1 MDTQEQQR
9 IKSVANIMR
18 QQPINPVEPNKQNSK
33 STLDQ
38 RIQKMQT
45 TAALARILGQTRKST
60 QSLPQSDSTTSST
73 IHISHPTPTKEPTT
87 SQPTTGTDSNQ
98 STTLPILQLP
108 KKSTIPFI
116 QRFMALHANHQN
128 PEYRKVASIPCEQ
141 NDNKSVS
148 LYLFKD
154 KNRAYKAA
162 GEQCIN
168 QYKYGG
174 GRLVSYYHTVEKVP
188 NKAKFNNEYQKQVW
202 IHMLEAVG
210 TYNLYTL
217 LGKFE
222 EEENILIHNINQS
235 IDVYITGLRGP
246 IPMAS
251 KLSLQA
257 FELRNRNRNLIIQT
271 TEKRTIIA
279 IESIVPWSEIKR
291 IPVDIDICTTIE
303 KAINGRQGYG
313 FKPQL
318 TPDLPQ
324 EIVFISAIG
333 CYDETIMQEHMVEV
347 TIMGYRGNIIL
358 STIIAPRLF
367 VTINSHHLGFE
378 EDDLMNGKDEITAME
393 RIRKLVRNKTIV
405 TYNVKKVMRLCGI
418 FTGTMNGYI
427 DLERHELLRRK
438 CGIFTNQIKLTQMT
452 KKFNIH
458 TKYPMRTTQRCQ
470 IYQQLWKKVETETLE
485 ILQIVEQYQEQDVL
499 ELQNQME
506 DEFTHIGRTPRQIPR
521 DLIAGTSNTPTQSC
535 NQEIPLLKNAFT
547 INTSPMKRLRVIT
560 EEEQMPLLE
569 SIQKK
574 CRVTESTIPAI
585 CLINGE
591 AYQIQAI
598 VATPIKNPEQPIIC
612 QTQINSSQGRENLKG
627 GRYVGIPR
635 EEENQDN

>member
-1 MDTQEQQR
+1 MDNQKQQPIR
-9 IKSVANIMR
+9 SIANIIN
-18 QQPINPVEPNKQNSK
+18 QQPINPTKPIEPK
-33 STLDQ
+33 SSLDQ
-38 RIQKMQT
+38 RIQKMQA
-45 TAALARILGQTRKST
+45 TAALARILGQERQSASSPSKST
-60 QSLPQSDSTTSST
+60 NTTLQTTKSST
-73 IHISHPTPTKEPTT
+73 NPISHPTTTKKPTT
-87 SQPTTGTDSNQ
+87 SQ
-98 STTLPILQLP
+98 STTLPTLQLP
-108 KKSTIPFI
+108 KKSKIPFL
-116 QRFMALHANHQN
+116 QRFMALHENHQK

-141 NDNKSVS
+141 NDNKIIPI
-148 LYLFKD
+148 YLFKD
-154 KNRAYKAA
+154 ENRAYKAA
-162 GEQCIN
+162 GEQGTN

-174 GRLVSYYHTVEKVP
+174 GRLVSYYHATEKVP

-202 IHMLEAVG
+202 IHMLEAIG

-222 EEENILIHNINQS
+222 EEENILIHNINQP
-235 IDVYITGLRGP
+235 IDVYITGLQGP
-246 IPMAS
+246 ITMAS
-251 KLSLQA
+251 KRSLQA
-257 FELRNRNRNLIIQT
+257 FELRNRNRNLMIQT

-291 IPVDIDICTTIE
+291 VPIDIDICTTIE
-303 KAINGRQGYG
+303 KAINERQGYG

-378 EDDLMNGKDEITAME
+378 EDDLMNGKDEIAAKE
-393 RIRKLVRNKTIV
+393 QIRKLVRNKTIV
-405 TYNVKKVMRLCGI
+405 TYNVKKTMRLCGI
-418 FTGTMNGYI
+418 FTGTMNGYV

-438 CGIFTNQIKLTQMT
+438 CGIFTNQIKLTQMA

-458 TKYPMRTTQRCQ
+458 TKYPIRTTQRCQ

-485 ILQIVEQYQEQDVL
+485 ILQIVEQYQEQDVI

-506 DEFTHIGRTPRQIPR
+506 DEFTSIGRTPKQIQR
-521 DLIAGTSNTPTQSC
+521 NLIAGTSTQSH

-547 INTSPMKRLRVIT
+547 INTSPMKRVRIIT

-569 SIQKK
+569 SVQKK

-591 AYQIQAI
+591 AHQIQAI
-598 VATPIKNPEQPIIC
+598 IATPIKNPSQPIVC
-612 QTQINSSQGRENLKG
+612 QTQLNSSQGREIFKG
-627 GRYVGIPR
+627 GRYV
-635 EEENQDN
+635 EDVENQE